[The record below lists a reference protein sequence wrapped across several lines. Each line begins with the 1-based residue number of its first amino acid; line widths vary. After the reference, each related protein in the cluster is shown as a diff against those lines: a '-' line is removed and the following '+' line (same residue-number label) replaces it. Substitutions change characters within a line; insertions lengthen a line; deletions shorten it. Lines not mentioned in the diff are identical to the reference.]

1 MPINSTPVLQN
12 IVFFNLE
19 KKNLS
24 NLQKGKAEQS
34 KYINP
39 TTKIWRYYFF
49 NRKNTYVLLM
59 ILYIIRYVHKREI
72 HIKLRVIDLIK
83 NWSRF

>member
-19 KKNLS
+19 KKKLS
-24 NLQKGKAEQS
+24 NLQKGKAQQS

-39 TTKIWRYYFF
+39 IWRYYFF
-49 NRKNTYVLLM
+49 NRKNTYFILI
-59 ILYIIRYVHKREI
+59 ILYIIVDI
-72 HIKLRVIDLIK
+72 IG
-83 NWSRF
+83 N